1 MFRFLISRTFFI
13 NLLIAL
19 ALLGGLLWYSLRF
32 LEDYTL
38 HGQTITVPDLSGF
51 AEEEVGAFLAER
63 KLRYKVRNI
72 IYDVNK
78 PRGTV
83 LDQDP
88 EPESQVKEN
97 RTIYLIVN
105 ASETPKVPVPNLV
118 DETMRRAIS
127 ILETRGFKL
136 GEIEVVHDHGNKVV
150 GFKYNGDTI
159 SAGFKVPKGATIDL
173 IMAGGLGMEEVQ
185 APNVIGLGLEEA
197 ILNIKTSSLNV
208 APPRWDQETIITSS
222 DTMNAIVYK
231 QHPVH
236 GKNLIKQG
244 SYISLWLTMD
254 AQRIPADSIAASDS
268 SGVSTPE

>member
-13 NLLIAL
+13 NLLIAI

-32 LEDYTL
+32 LENYTL

-51 AEEEVGAFLAER
+51 VEEEVGAFLAER

-72 IYDVNK
+72 IYEVNK

-88 EPESQVKEN
+88 KPESQVKEN

-105 ASETPKVPVPNLV
+105 ASEIPKVPVPNLV

-136 GEIEVVHDHGNKVV
+136 DRMRVV
-150 GFKYNGDTI
+150 
-159 SAGFKVPKGATIDL
+159 
-173 IMAGGLGMEEVQ
+173 
-185 APNVIGLGLEEA
+185 
-197 ILNIKTSSLNV
+197 
-208 APPRWDQETIITSS
+208 
-222 DTMNAIVYK
+222 
-231 QHPVH
+231 
-236 GKNLIKQG
+236 
-244 SYISLWLTMD
+244 
-254 AQRIPADSIAASDS
+254 
-268 SGVSTPE
+268 

>member
-13 NLLIAL
+13 NLLIAI
-19 ALLGGLLWYSLRF
+19 ALMGGLLWYSLKY

-51 AEEEVGAFLAER
+51 VEAEVDTFLAER
-63 KLRYKVRNI
+63 KLRYKVRDI
-72 IYDVNK
+72 IYDENK
-78 PRGTV
+78 PMGTV

-88 EPESQVKEN
+88 KPESQVKEN

-150 GFKYNGDTI
+150 GFRYNGDTI
-159 SAGFKVPKGATIDL
+159 SAGYRVPKGATIDL

-197 ILNIKTSSLNV
+197 ILAIKMSSLNV

-222 DTMNAIVYK
+222 DTMNAQVYK

-244 SYISLWLTMD
+244 SYLTLWLTMD
-254 AQRIPADSIAASDS
+254 AGRVPIDSAATSDS
-268 SGVSTPE
+268 VDVSTPD